1 MPTQQTTMNK
11 YRQTAADLDHCYEQ
25 ADPEAL
31 GEMIAGIA
39 LALLIATG
47 IAAALVHWWSA

>member
-1 MPTQQTTMNK
+1 MNK
-11 YRQTAADLDHCYEQ
+11 YRQTAADLDNCYEQ
-25 ADPEAL
+25 AEPEAL
-31 GEMIAGIA
+31 GEQIAAIA

>member
-1 MPTQQTTMNK
+1 MNK
-11 YRQTAADLDHCYEQ
+11 YRQTAADLDNCYEQ

-39 LALLIATG
+39 LAIFIAGGIVASLL
-47 IAAALVHWWSA
+47 HWWSN

>member
-1 MPTQQTTMNK
+1 MNK

-25 ADPEAL
+25 AEPEAL

-39 LALLIATG
+39 LLLFIVAG
-47 IAAALVHWWSA
+47 IVAAVAHWWTN

>member
-1 MPTQQTTMNK
+1 MNK

-25 ADPEAL
+25 AEPETL
-31 GEMIAGIA
+31 GEQIAAIA

-47 IAAALVHWWSA
+47 IAAAFVYWWSV